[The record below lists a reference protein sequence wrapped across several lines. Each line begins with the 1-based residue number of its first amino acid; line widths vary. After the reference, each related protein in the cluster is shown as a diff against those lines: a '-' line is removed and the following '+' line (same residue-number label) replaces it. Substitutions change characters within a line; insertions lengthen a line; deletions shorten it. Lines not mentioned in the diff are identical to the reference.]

1 MPVRNKRITSSGQGG
16 MLQVKI
22 RMDEERRRRV
32 RAAWKLIWKSA
43 LGVALGF
50 GLWWGGRE
58 GWRHLVWENPFFL
71 VEPPAVTTDGGLTR
85 EQILAAADIAEG
97 RNILTVDLG
106 HARTALE
113 SLPQVDRAEV
123 NRTFPRS
130 VTINVTERQPV
141 AWVTAKKGDNP
152 LTSARSFLIDSRG
165 IILRKRTR
173 EFEPGR
179 LPIISGVE
187 TGDLIPG
194 QRANR
199 GPVIAAL
206 ELLRLNADNSRFQI
220 KAIDLSEICRLVVND
235 QRRAR
240 ITFGVLGIED
250 QLDRLNQILDLIE
263 PSQREIRTANLVPE
277 RNVPVT
283 FYEPEPVPPPP
294 SQNTLPP
301 PPAPVPEVKP
311 PKPESRPVK
320 PEVTKPSKVP
330 ARIREEKPARAAKPA
345 TPRAQAKP
353 RPAPAPR
360 KTPPNDH
367 LRKPF
372 SLDG

>member
-1 MPVRNKRITSSGQGG
+1 

-22 RMDEERRRRV
+22 RMDEERRRRI
-32 RAAWKLIWKSA
+32 RAVWRLIWKSA
-43 LGVALGF
+43 LCVALGF

-58 GWRHLVWENPFFL
+58 GWRNFVWENPFFL
-71 VEPPAVTTDGGLTR
+71 VDPPTVTTDGSLTR
-85 EQILAAADIAEG
+85 EQILSAADIVEG
-97 RNILTVDLG
+97 RNILTVELG
-106 HARTALE
+106 KACAALE

-123 NRTFPRS
+123 SRTFPRS
-130 VTINVTERQPV
+130 VAINVTERQPV

-173 EFEPGR
+173 EFEAGR

-199 GPVIAAL
+199 SVIIAAL
-206 ELLRLNADNSRFQI
+206 ELLSLNADNTRFQI
-220 KAIDLSEICRLVVND
+220 RAIDLAKLCRLVVND
-235 QRRAR
+235 QRRGE
-240 ITFGVLGIED
+240 ITFGVQDIEEQLG
-250 QLDRLNQILDLIE
+250 RLNRILDFIE
-263 PSQREIRTANLVPE
+263 PSQREIRTVNLVPE
-277 RNVPVT
+277 QNVPVT

-294 SQNTLPP
+294 SQTVL
-301 PPAPVPEVKP
+301 PPAPGPVPEARP
-311 PKPESRPVK
+311 PKPESMAK
-320 PEVTKPSKVP
+320 PEGAT
-330 ARIREEKPARAAKPA
+330 KPA
-345 TPRAQAKP
+345 TAPVKAREKQPVATARPDSPRSKTKS

-360 KTPPNDH
+360 KPSPKDP

>member
-1 MPVRNKRITSSGQGG
+1 VKNKRITSSGQGG

-22 RMDEERRRRV
+22 RMDEERRRRI
-32 RAAWKLIWKSA
+32 RAVWRLIWKSA
-43 LGVALGF
+43 LCVALGF

-58 GWRHLVWENPFFL
+58 GWRNFVWENPFFL
-71 VEPPAVTTDGGLTR
+71 VDPPTVTTDGSLTR
-85 EQILAAADIAEG
+85 EQILSAADIVEG
-97 RNILTVDLG
+97 RNILTVELG
-106 HARTALE
+106 KARAALE

-123 NRTFPRS
+123 SRTFPRS
-130 VTINVTERQPV
+130 VAINVTERQPV

-173 EFEPGR
+173 EFEAGR

-199 GPVIAAL
+199 SAIIAAL
-206 ELLRLNADNSRFQI
+206 ELLSLNADNTRFQI
-220 KAIDLSEICRLVVND
+220 RAIDLAKLCRLVVND
-235 QRRAR
+235 QRRGE
-240 ITFGVLGIED
+240 ITFGVQDIEEQLG
-250 QLDRLNQILDLIE
+250 RLNRILDLIE
-263 PSQREIRTANLVPE
+263 PSQREIRTVNLVPE
-277 RNVPVT
+277 QNVPVT

-294 SQNTLPP
+294 SQNVL
-301 PPAPVPEVKP
+301 PPAPGPVPEARP
-311 PKPESRPVK
+311 PKPESKLAK
-320 PEVTKPSKVP
+320 PEGVTKPATAPVK
-330 ARIREEKPARAAKPA
+330 AREKQPVATARPDS
-345 TPRAQAKP
+345 PRSQTKS

-360 KTPPNDH
+360 KPSPKDP